1 MKLQLQEM
9 VNIRKKINTS
19 GAAQSKV
26 GPKVNHYET
35 QSKKSQRSNRNQIRS
50 DQVQSML
57 VKNQNNIIIKKMEK
71 VQGGGRTL

>member
-26 GPKVNHYET
+26 GPKVNHYDT
-35 QSKKSQRSNRNQIRS
+35 QSKKS
-50 DQVQSML
+50 
-57 VKNQNNIIIKKMEK
+57 
-71 VQGGGRTL
+71 